1 MLFVFP
7 SCFCCVWKRNTE
19 KKSDQTDSCL
29 QSESMKMA
37 SVPSA
42 FRSFRLFSH
51 VPVFW
56 SCRNNCFWPA
66 QKFCANLIKTKM
78 KKVIGPT
85 TDKEV
90 SALWVWND
98 GYSENIKR
106 KSVLGST
113 SVSGISAVWVWNDG
127 LSGLGGHDSSS
138 EFPLPCESS
147 KHDVKRKTLELSF
160 DESNTIS
167 DEWKELMVQE
177 AVSDALQKARE
188 KFYSRNTKAAQG
200 RERRNYSPV
209 KRSRTHSKLEA
220 LHCKMVAILGV
231 GASPENQNQKRKLSL
246 REKRLAKAE
255 SHAKL
260 ASAFEKMLAS
270 DSAFPENRCDCPRE
284 PIKFSALTA

>member
-1 MLFVFP
+1 
-7 SCFCCVWKRNTE
+7 
-19 KKSDQTDSCL
+19 
-29 QSESMKMA
+29 
-37 SVPSA
+37 
-42 FRSFRLFSH
+42 
-51 VPVFW
+51 
-56 SCRNNCFWPA
+56 
-66 QKFCANLIKTKM
+66 M

-90 SALWVWND
+90 SALWVWNG

-127 LSGLGGHDSSS
+127 LSGLGGLDSSS
-138 EFPLPCESS
+138 ECPSPCESS
-147 KHDVKRKTLELSF
+147 KHDVKRKTLGSSF
-160 DESNTIS
+160 DESNTMS
-167 DEWKELMVQE
+167 DELKELMVQE

-188 KFYSRNTKAAQG
+188 KFYSRNTKAALG

-209 KRSRTHSKLEA
+209 KRSKTHTKLEA
-220 LHCKMVAILGV
+220 LHYKMVVTLGV
-231 GASPENQNQKRKLSL
+231 GASPGNQTQKSKLSL

-260 ASAFEKMLAS
+260 AGAFEKMLAS
-270 DSAFPENRCDCPRE
+270 DSAFPENRYDCPRE